1 MSKDQTKI
9 LITVIVEKFKLSLLI
24 SSLFII
30 VSLIINYYNKYNLYE
45 DRYHL
50 YFHNNIFLLD
60 KVLRDSLIQDV
71 LNIPNSK
78 NNKFRFEFN
87 KRTIIATSELEIL
100 DQKKEIIKHSKIIF
114 SNISSPESDINPIK
128 GIKKSSAKYE
138 KYRKKTNPF
147 FFFLMGYLIC
157 VFYFYLKK
165 LYAIYKDET

>member
-60 KVLRDSLIQDV
+60 EVLRDSLIQDV

-78 NNKFRFEFN
+78 NNKFRFEFD

-100 DQKKEIIKHSKIIF
+100 DQKKK
-114 SNISSPESDINPIK
+114 
-128 GIKKSSAKYE
+128 
-138 KYRKKTNPF
+138 
-147 FFFLMGYLIC
+147 
-157 VFYFYLKK
+157 
-165 LYAIYKDET
+165 